1 MKKKQVMFFAS
12 IVTLIVI
19 VNFSMAGANNS
30 LIVSSQ
36 NDGVVEKSRG
46 DDFTVTITFQNTGK
60 TEDSWSVNVVF
71 EGESWSWE
79 GTPKTLTL
87 DENAKK
93 TLTWNGAVPS
103 NAAINSV
110 ARLVVYYDDSFKALD
125 WWIQVVAGGKLSIQ
139 SSHVS

>member
-1 MKKKQVMFFAS
+1 MKKKQVLLFAS

-30 LIVSSQ
+30 IVVSSQ
-36 NDGVVEKSRG
+36 NNGVVEKSRG
-46 DDFTVTITFQNTGK
+46 DDFTVTVTFQNTGK
-60 TEDSWSVNVVF
+60 DEGTWSVNVVF

-87 DENAKK
+87 DEGEKK